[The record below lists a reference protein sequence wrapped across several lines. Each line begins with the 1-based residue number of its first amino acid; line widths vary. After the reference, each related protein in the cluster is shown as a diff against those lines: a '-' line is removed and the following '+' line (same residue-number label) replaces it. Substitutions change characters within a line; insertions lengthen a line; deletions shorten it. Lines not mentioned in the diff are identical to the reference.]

1 MSPEQMDEPPNSLE
15 QRLGHVERGIRL
27 FAVTL
32 LILSSGPN
40 IALAFSIR
48 SYTANLASLLGMFE
62 QSAVMRFVLNHPLY
76 LIALALFWPIAGA
89 FITLRARDP
98 YRAMIAS
105 CIYLVLVTLQFAVTW
120 IAFVSP
126 WNALFKTLQPI

>member
-1 MSPEQMDEPPNSLE
+1 MNEGPHSLE
-15 QRLGHVERGIRL
+15 QRLVHVERGIRL

-32 LILSSGPN
+32 LVLSSGPN

-48 SYTANLASLLGMFE
+48 SYTTNLAPLLGMVE
-62 QSAVMRFVLNHPLY
+62 QSAVVRFVLNHPQY
-76 LIALALFWPIAGA
+76 LIALALLWPIAGA

-105 CIYLVLVTLQFAVTW
+105 CVYLVLVTLQFAVTW

-126 WNALFKTLQPI
+126 WNALFKTLRPI